1 MMEQRIIW
9 KVIKIG
15 AGNSTHFFVQNDKL
29 CKWLCN
35 WMGYFLNVATLL
47 SNESD
52 FHNSDGLDTYP
63 KSRPW
68 GLEVHLRNG
77 VLIEAILVQLNMPQT
92 HFSANFWYPH
102 PSLLPNH
109 QNSKMGDEW
118 SSEPQKPLN
127 CNMSFKFNS
136 ILTYFSSLV
145 HTLWIYWGLW
155 PFGGWD
161 FVLSLRFCN
170 INLHLGKK
178 SY

>member
-63 KSRPW
+63 KSRLW
-68 GLEVHLRNG
+68 GLEVERSLFNSTC
-77 VLIEAILVQLNMPQT
+77 LKPIFQLNFDTPIHHYYQT
-92 HFSANFWYPH
+92 IKTVRWGMNEAVNLK
-102 PSLLPNH
+102 SLLIVT
-109 QNSKMGDEW
+109 W
-118 SSEPQKPLN
+118 
-127 CNMSFKFNS
+127 
-136 ILTYFSSLV
+136 
-145 HTLWIYWGLW
+145 
-155 PFGGWD
+155 
-161 FVLSLRFCN
+161 VLSLILSWPTFQV
-170 INLHLGKK
+170 
-178 SY
+178 